1 MLQAAVHAA
10 TMDVEKVRGT
20 MTGHPLNFSP
30 SADLHETFSTW
41 RRIQVRQLFRLS
53 LEALLFWI
61 AQQLLSGPKGT
72 AALVEE
78 YVRQSESSVGQKL
91 GKWLALP
98 TSVEQ
103 GPLDL
108 IERIMRAFGTEPYEG
123 LAKAIA
129 NGVRLSLA
137 EAPDRGEPF
146 ERVDR
151 MPLFRA
157 RREAEAR
164 IDEPVEDFVR
174 HVIESWVLAQ
184 HTYWSV
190 GRGLADAR
198 SRGKTILRLKVVLEE
213 GGWSLAPGGA
223 FMKPPQPTPDRLQTA
238 LALANECGFI
248 QVSAHA

>member
-1 MLQAAVHAA
+1 MPVLDLRDFVDRIEVIYALSQLLRDA
-10 TMDVEKVRGT
+10 D
-20 MTGHPLNFSP
+20 
-30 SADLHETFSTW
+30 ADLPGS
-41 RRIQVRQLFRLS
+41 QVLKPLMRLDRWW
-53 LEALLFWI
+53 F
-61 AQQLLSGPKGT
+61 
-72 AALVEE
+72 
-78 YVRQSESSVGQKL
+78 
-91 GKWLALP
+91 ALP
-98 TSVEQ
+98 SSIEQ
-103 GPLDL
+103 SPLDL
-108 IERIMRAFGTEPYEG
+108 MGGIMRVFESEPYEG

-137 EAPDRGEPF
+137 EAPHQGEPF

-164 IDEPVEDFVR
+164 RDEPVAGFVR

-238 LALANECGFI
+238 LALANECGFV
-248 QVSAHA
+248 QVGGRA